1 MEAVT
6 PLVFWRLSVFS
17 KWTIAWQVMAKKKNK
32 NTKKRCGC
40 FYRIHEYF
48 NLAFNR
54 GEGALCTSKHRCCLP
69 RRHPNP
75 SFWNAFAALYR
86 LLEVKMRLKR
96 CHYVNQQSAYSL
108 LWKPT
113 SPVIYHL
120 CSLGLSYSPELW
132 SSSKI
137 TISPVTKQTK
147 APLSGHGAVF
157 VWQMSSHG
165 CKDRVQTMQCWKQAC
180 KLT

>member
-1 MEAVT
+1 MRKVFTYTASALPSVDTYAYNIFVREVSGAVFMMEAVT
-6 PLVFWRLSVFS
+6 PLVFFFAFVCVF
-17 KWTIAWQVMAKKKNK
+17 KMNRCLAGDGKKKK
-32 NTKKRCGC
+32 IQKYKKHCGC

-120 CSLGLSYSPELW
+120 CSLG
-132 SSSKI
+132 
-137 TISPVTKQTK
+137 V
-147 APLSGHGAVF
+147 V
-157 VWQMSSHG
+157 
-165 CKDRVQTMQCWKQAC
+165 VQSWTLKFIQNHN
-180 KLT
+180 

>member
-1 MEAVT
+1 MTEAVT
-6 PLVFWRLSVFS
+6 PLVLLHLSVFS
-17 KWTIAWQVMAKKKNK
+17 KWTIAELVTVK
-32 NTKKRCGC
+32 TKKLCGC

-48 NLAFNR
+48 NLTFNR

-96 CHYVNQQSAYSL
+96 CHYVNQQSAYPL

-113 SPVIYHL
+113 SLVIYHL
-120 CSLGLSYSPELW
+120 CSLGLLYSPELW

-147 APLSGHGAVF
+147 AIFFFLQRASEWA
-157 VWQMSSHG
+157 QCCLCMT
-165 CKDRVQTMQCWKQAC
+165 DELTMQCWKQAR